1 LRLPRAGASPAP
13 TDGETGNVGVG
24 ATLAVAQRRGCS
36 MRGARKRLG
45 QRGEEL
51 AAAHLEERGYVVRE
65 RNWRCPVGEV
75 DIVAEEGGCLV
86 FVEVRTRRGR
96 KYGTPE
102 ESVTPAKQAKL
113 VELAQTYLQEHSW
126 DGDWRIDVVAV
137 EMTSDGKLLRVE
149 LIKNAV
155 TDL

>member
-1 LRLPRAGASPAP
+1 
-13 TDGETGNVGVG
+13 
-24 ATLAVAQRRGCS
+24 

-45 QRGEEL
+45 QRGEDL

-65 RNWRCPVGEV
+65 RNWRCPAGEI
-75 DIVAEEGGCLV
+75 DIVAQDGDCLV

-113 VELAQTYLQEHSW
+113 VELAQTYLQEFDW

-137 EMTSDGKLLRVE
+137 EMTSGGKLLRVE

-155 TDL
+155 WGMP

>member
-1 LRLPRAGASPAP
+1 
-13 TDGETGNVGVG
+13 
-24 ATLAVAQRRGCS
+24 
-36 MRGARKRLG
+36 MKGARKRLG
-45 QRGEEL
+45 QRGEDL
-51 AAAHLEERGYVVRE
+51 AAAQLEERGYIVRE
-65 RNWRCPVGEV
+65 RNWRCPAGEI
-75 DIVAEEGGCLV
+75 DIVAEDGGCLV

-102 ESVTPAKQAKL
+102 ESVTPVKQAKL
-113 VELAQTYLQEHSW
+113 VEVAQTYLQEHGW

-137 EMTSDGKLLRVE
+137 EMTSGGKLLRVE

>member
-1 LRLPRAGASPAP
+1 L
-13 TDGETGNVGVG
+13 
-24 ATLAVAQRRGCS
+24 
-36 MRGARKRLG
+36 MKGARKKLG
-45 QRGEEL
+45 QRGEGL

-75 DIVAEEGGCLV
+75 DIVAEDGGCLV

-96 KYGTPE
+96 AYGTPE

-113 VELAQTYLQEHSW
+113 VEVAQTYLQEHDW

-137 EMTSDGKLLRVE
+137 EMTSGGRLLRVE

-155 TDL
+155 WGMP

>member
-1 LRLPRAGASPAP
+1 
-13 TDGETGNVGVG
+13 
-24 ATLAVAQRRGCS
+24 
-36 MRGARKRLG
+36 MKGARKKLG

-51 AAAHLEERGYVVRE
+51 AAAYLEKRGYIVRE
-65 RNWRCPVGEV
+65 RNWRCPAGEI
-75 DIVAEEGGCLV
+75 DIVAEDGDCLV

-96 KYGTPE
+96 EYGTPE

-113 VELAQTYLQEHSW
+113 VEVAQTYLQEHSW

-137 EMTSDGKLLRVE
+137 EMTSGGKLLRVE

-155 TDL
+155 TDWGLL

>member
-1 LRLPRAGASPAP
+1 
-13 TDGETGNVGVG
+13 
-24 ATLAVAQRRGCS
+24 
-36 MRGARKRLG
+36 MKGARRKLG
-45 QRGEEL
+45 RRGEEL
-51 AAAHLEERGYVVRE
+51 AAARLEERGYVVRE
-65 RNWRCPVGEV
+65 RNWRCSVGEI
-75 DIVAEEGGCLV
+75 DIVAEHGDCLA

-113 VELAQTYLQEHSW
+113 VELAQTYLQEHRW

-137 EMTSDGKLLRVE
+137 EMTSGGKLLRVE

>member
-1 LRLPRAGASPAP
+1 
-13 TDGETGNVGVG
+13 
-24 ATLAVAQRRGCS
+24 
-36 MRGARKRLG
+36 MRGARKKLG
-45 QRGEEL
+45 QRGEDL

-65 RNWRCPVGEV
+65 RNWRCPVGEI
-75 DIVAEEGGCLV
+75 DIVAQAGKCLA

-113 VELAQTYLQEHSW
+113 VEVAQTYLQEHRW

-137 EMTSDGKLLRVE
+137 EMTPGGKLRRVE

-155 TDL
+155 TDWELL

>member
-1 LRLPRAGASPAP
+1 
-13 TDGETGNVGVG
+13 
-24 ATLAVAQRRGCS
+24 
-36 MRGARKRLG
+36 MRGARRRLG
-45 QRGEEL
+45 RLGEDL
-51 AAAHLEERGYVVRE
+51 AAACLEKRGYVVHE
-65 RNWRCPVGEV
+65 RNWRCLAGEI
-75 DIVAEEGGCLV
+75 DIVAEEGDCLV

-113 VELAQTYLQEHSW
+113 VEVAQTYLQEHSW

-137 EMTSDGKLLRVE
+137 EMTPGGKLLRME

-155 TDL
+155 WGLL

>member
-1 LRLPRAGASPAP
+1 
-13 TDGETGNVGVG
+13 
-24 ATLAVAQRRGCS
+24 
-36 MRGARKRLG
+36 MKGARKRLG
-45 QRGEEL
+45 QRGEDL
-51 AAAHLEERGYVVRE
+51 AAAQLEERGYIVRE
-65 RNWRCPVGEV
+65 RNWRCPAGEM
-75 DIVAEEGGCLV
+75 DIVAEDGGCLV

-102 ESVTPAKQAKL
+102 ESVTLAKQAKL
-113 VELAQTYLQEHSW
+113 VEVAQTYLQEHGW

-137 EMTSDGKLLRVE
+137 EMTSGGKLLRVE

>member
-1 LRLPRAGASPAP
+1 MK
-13 TDGETGNVGVG
+13 GV
-24 ATLAVAQRRGCS
+24 
-36 MRGARKRLG
+36 RKRLG
-45 QRGEEL
+45 QRGEGL

-65 RNWRCPVGEV
+65 RNWRCPVGEM
-75 DIVAEEGGCLV
+75 DIVAEESDCLV

-113 VELAQTYLQEHSW
+113 VEVAQTYLQEHGW

-137 EMTSDGKLLRVE
+137 EMTPGGKLLRVE

>member
-1 LRLPRAGASPAP
+1 
-13 TDGETGNVGVG
+13 
-24 ATLAVAQRRGCS
+24 
-36 MRGARKRLG
+36 MKGARKKLG

-51 AAAHLEERGYVVRE
+51 AAAYLEKRSYIVRE
-65 RNWRCPVGEV
+65 RNWRCPVGEM
-75 DIVAEEGGCLV
+75 DIVAEDGACLV

-96 KYGTPE
+96 KYGSPE

-113 VELAQTYLQEHSW
+113 VEVAQTYLQEHSW

-137 EMTSDGKLLRVE
+137 EMTSGGKLLRVE

-155 TDL
+155 TDWGLL